1 LEPERDIADQ
11 IMEQAYS
18 MPSGYG
24 DSYLSLDGTQD
35 DNMDIDTTIVKAEK
49 ADNSDGKS
57 VDSQSIT

>member
-1 LEPERDIADQ
+1 
-11 IMEQAYS
+11 MEQAYS